1 MGSFKE
7 FVTGKRIVIVG
18 PAATLKGSG
27 YGSLIDSHDI
37 VVRLNHA
44 WPLPKE
50 FAEDIG
56 TRIDVIYHNLNPLNQ
71 RILPKHV
78 AQMKKDGVKWIVS
91 SHPANRLKYR
101 RRHRRFRR
109 ANKGRLRF
117 RAIPAWLKRRLKRKV
132 GFPNSG
138 VVAIADLLRF
148 PIESLY
154 VTGFS
159 FYTTGYLKYPNY
171 KRITKRM
178 ALRNHNQS
186 RHKTYLAQLL
196 KRESRLRVD
205 PFIEAILNEHMA
217 RRQSRKK
224 RKR

>member
-1 MGSFKE
+1 MGSYKE
-7 FVTGKRIVIVG
+7 FLRGKKVVLVG
-18 PAATLKGSG
+18 PASTLKGTG
-27 YGSLIDSHDI
+27 HGPLIDSHDV

-44 WPLPKE
+44 WPLPKDL
-50 FAEDIG
+50 ADDIG
-56 TRIDVIYHNLNPLNQ
+56 TRIDVLYHNLNPLNQ

-78 AQMKKDGVKWIVS
+78 AQMRKDGLLWVVS
-91 SHPANRLKYR
+91 SHPANRPRYR

-117 RAIPAWLKRRLKRKV
+117 RAVPASLKRKLRRRV

-138 VVAIADLLRF
+138 MVAIADLLRF

-171 KRITKRM
+171 KRIKKRM
-178 ALRNHNQS
+178 ALRNHNQR
-186 RHKTYLAQLL
+186 RHKTYMARLV
-196 KRESRLRVD
+196 KRESRLSVD
-205 PFIEAILNEHMA
+205 PMVERILQEHMA
-217 RRQSRKK
+217 RRK
-224 RKR
+224 R